1 MSIILLELHV
11 SKEKSFLVQFFYV
24 IKMTTLE
31 IYKMYEKTIDK
42 SLFWDYFSSFL
53 EEKKLS
59 PRALYIYIL
68 LCKYLFKLACPI
80 SS

>member
-1 MSIILLELHV
+1 M
-11 SKEKSFLVQFFYV
+11 QFFNV

-42 SLFWDYFSSFL
+42 SLFRDYFSSFL

-68 LCKYLFKLACPI
+68 
-80 SS
+80 